1 MGDAARSVRQG
12 KLITSFRKSKALVVG
27 WLLLFGFPAFLIIS
41 YWWNNRD
48 ESIIPLLGGLALLAP
63 AVFVALDRWRYR
75 VDLYE
80 KALTLHTLLGS
91 KTVRLH
97 EGTKI
102 YQKIVQEM
110 VYGVNAS
117 KHINMTI
124 DDGKRKIK
132 LSSSLVDSDAL
143 LEMLL
148 EFQMETIA
156 PAIFRRYQE
165 GRTADFGILQMRN
178 GNIFYKKKPM
188 PLAEVRS
195 FEIEQGFFRLYR
207 QGKRSSFVATA
218 TETIANLHVFL
229 ALLQQTSPVGE
240 MEEVV

>member
-1 MGDAARSVRQG
+1 MGSTVRSVRQG
-12 KLITSFRKSKALVVG
+12 ELVTSFRKSKALIAG
-27 WLLLFGFPAFLIIS
+27 WLLLFGFPAFLIIN

-48 ESIIPLLGGLALLAP
+48 ESVIPLFAGLALLAP

-91 KTVRLH
+91 KTARLH

-102 YQKIVQEM
+102 YQKIVQEK

-117 KHINMTI
+117 RHINMTI
-124 DDGKRKIK
+124 DDGKRTVK

-148 EFQMETIA
+148 EFQMETIG
-156 PAIFRRYQE
+156 PAVFQRYQQ
-165 GRTADFGILQMRN
+165 GRTADFGAIQMRN
-178 GNIFYKKKPM
+178 GNIFYKKKPL
-188 PLAEVRS
+188 PLSDVRA
-195 FEIEQGFFRLYR
+195 FEIEQGFFRLYK
-207 QGKRSSFVATA
+207 QGKRSRFFGTA

-240 MEEVV
+240 MEEV